1 MRTATQEENSQLNV
15 RENRRTKISKPTTKP
30 EAKHRRGQTMK
41 WPKDYKPGVN
51 PGGPDRENSSST
63 SDII

>member
-30 EAKHRRGQTMK
+30 TQKTKKMSNTDPTKYNQPILYCNGETDLITKK
-41 WPKDYKPGVN
+41 
-51 PGGPDRENSSST
+51 
-63 SDII
+63 